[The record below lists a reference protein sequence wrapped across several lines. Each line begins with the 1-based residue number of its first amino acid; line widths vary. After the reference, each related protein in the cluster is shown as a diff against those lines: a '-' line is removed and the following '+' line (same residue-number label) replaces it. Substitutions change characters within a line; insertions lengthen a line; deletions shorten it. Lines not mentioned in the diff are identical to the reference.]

1 MSTTKF
7 VRCRGVID
15 GTDVGLREG
24 AGLLVRDG
32 RVAAV
37 TSRDQVSGPD
47 LTVLD
52 FSDYYLVP
60 GFVDAHTHVTIRP
73 GEGDQHGQLQGPA
86 AWQAI
91 RGVANLGG
99 MLRSGVTTARIMTE
113 VHDIDF
119 EFKERIALGEVTGPR
134 LHVSGP
140 GLSPPG
146 GHGSAGAGVSGPEN
160 LREAVR
166 RNAGKGAD
174 HIKMFTTG
182 GVSSSGTALETS
194 AYSGE
199 EIAATIDEA
208 GKHGL
213 PVSAHAH
220 GGPGAELAVDAGI
233 HSIEHGAL
241 LTEDIIGKMRH
252 RGTWLV
258 ATNSILFH
266 PTGIEQGDA
275 SEPSIMSKVTQARAA
290 AEVSLGL
297 VRRAGLRVAVG
308 TDSMHGLIGF
318 EMEWLVRHGWTELEA
333 VIAGTASGA
342 AVLRD
347 SSCGTLEPG
356 KRADF
361 ALLRR
366 NPLTDITAV
375 YEVDHVFRSGRQV
388 ADNAAGVLSVP
399 PRSDLGGLMADG
411 HVPGKGAGRAG

>member
-1 MSTTKF
+1 MSTATF
-7 VRCRGVID
+7 VKCRGVID
-15 GTDVGLREG
+15 GTAAGLRSG
-24 AGLLVRDG
+24 VGLLVVDG

-37 TSRDQVSGPD
+37 TSVDDGTDQAG
-47 LTVLD
+47 TVLD
-52 FSDYYLVP
+52 FGDEYLVP
-60 GFVDAHTHVTIRP
+60 GFIDAHTHVTIRP

-91 RGVANLGG
+91 RGVANLRS
-99 MLRSGVTTARIMTE
+99 MLQSGVTTARIMTE
-113 VHDIDF
+113 THDIDF
-119 EFKERIALGEVTGPR
+119 EFKARIASGEVTGPR

-146 GHGSAGAGVSGPEN
+146 GHGSAGAGVSGVED
-160 LREAVR
+160 LRAAVR
-166 RNAGKGAD
+166 RNAEKGAD

-182 GVSSSGTALETS
+182 GVSSTGTALDRSNYS
-194 AYSGE
+194 AE

-208 GKHGL
+208 GKYGL

-241 LTEDIIGKMRH
+241 LSADIIAKMSS

-275 SEPSIMSKVTQARAA
+275 RDPTIMGKVTQARAA
-290 AEVSLGL
+290 AKDSL
-297 VRRAGLRVAVG
+297 RMARQAGLRVAVG

-318 EMEWLVRHGWTELEA
+318 EMEWLVRHGWSELEA
-333 VIAGTASGA
+333 LMAATANGA

-361 ALLRR
+361 VLMER
-366 NPLTDITAV
+366 NPLEDITAV
-375 YEVDHVFRSGRQV
+375 YGVDHVFRGGRQV
-388 ADNAAGVLSVP
+388 ANAEGLCGVQ
-399 PRSDLGGLMADG
+399 ADG
-411 HVPGKGAGRAG
+411 P